1 MKSKY
6 LIILLLSLQLS
17 SEAFTLTPI
26 GIKLVNKL
34 HRGEIQRVTSIKMVE
49 ENKKKST
56 SISWSKNEGLQFFDI
71 PATPEIWMIAIVYFI
86 QGLLGISRLALSF
99 YYKDTLHLSPVDLTL
114 ISSITAIPWI
124 IKPFYGFISDTFPL
138 FGYKRKSYLALSG
151 ILGSISWCLMAL
163 LAKSLQCGILQGN
176 TATIAT
182 SIFLASLSS
191 LSIAFSDVLV
201 DAIVVGKSRDQSQAG
216 SLQSLCWSSTA
227 IGGIISAY
235 LSGYLFQNYGAPF
248 VFTLTALMPLAMG
261 ATSMLLDETKIK
273 IAYQA
278 QSEVEKPGTLTLLK
292 LQVHNIAKVLSEKT
306 LLYPL
311 LFIIIWNITP
321 SAGSALFYFE
331 VNELGF
337 KPEFLGVLGL
347 ASSLSSLAGIVIYN
361 QKLKFIPLQTVF
373 KWCCIVGTIIG
384 MSPLILITHVN
395 RSIGLPDAWFAII
408 DDVILSILGQITF
421 MPVLVLA
428 ANICPPGVEAML
440 YATIMG
446 CINLSGSL
454 GKIFGGLLTKYM
466 GITNNNFKNLH
477 WLVILT
483 NLSGL
488 IPLMFLGLLPNNKN
502 KNETDAEK

>member
-216 SLQSLCWSSTA
+216 SLQSLCWSSNL
-227 IGGIISAY
+227 IH
-235 LSGYLFQNYGAPF
+235 LLQNKIE
-248 VFTLTALMPLAMG
+248 LTQQM
-261 ATSMLLDETKIK
+261 
-273 IAYQA
+273 
-278 QSEVEKPGTLTLLK
+278 V
-292 LQVHNIAKVLSEKT
+292 
-306 LLYPL
+306 
-311 LFIIIWNITP
+311 
-321 SAGSALFYFE
+321 
-331 VNELGF
+331 
-337 KPEFLGVLGL
+337 
-347 ASSLSSLAGIVIYN
+347 
-361 QKLKFIPLQTVF
+361 
-373 KWCCIVGTIIG
+373 
-384 MSPLILITHVN
+384 
-395 RSIGLPDAWFAII
+395 
-408 DDVILSILGQITF
+408 
-421 MPVLVLA
+421 
-428 ANICPPGVEAML
+428 
-440 YATIMG
+440 
-446 CINLSGSL
+446 
-454 GKIFGGLLTKYM
+454 
-466 GITNNNFKNLH
+466 
-477 WLVILT
+477 
-483 NLSGL
+483 
-488 IPLMFLGLLPNNKN
+488 
-502 KNETDAEK
+502 